1 MSEIKKS
8 KLCRCGEPADF
19 IKDYWVSET
28 KSKKQTEYDN
38 MYGGERTEKA
48 CGIIRRRYCASCLS
62 KIAYN
67 KSKREEKYNFII
79 ITSAVAPFLIGAVKY
94 AYDLFVKA
102 DTTAVFPL
110 ILTAGFT
117 FALFFSLLFKLG
129 AGQKNRRRI
138 ASGKFD
144 NLGAV
149 DALIDSLTVISD
161 WKTVRDLPAS
171 EIAVDGDGRVNVNL
185 DRSGFFMR
193 VVYEDRIGV
202 ESMRHRLKYDFD
214 ENAEYL
220 KRSYLN
226 AGFFEDNFDP
236 NAGKPV
242 KEKKKKGK
250 KAEKNAEATSE
261 PVESTID
268 STNSAEK
275 NAESLEAAK
284 TAEES
289 TVTVLENTETEKN
302 TETVVESTEK
312 TVDETVNEK

>member
-1 MSEIKKS
+1 MSDIKKS

-19 IKDYWVSET
+19 IKDYWISET

-48 CGIIRRRYCASCLS
+48 CGIIRRRYCSSCLS

-67 KSKREEKYNFII
+67 KSRHESKYNFVII
-79 ITSAVAPFLIGAVKY
+79 SSAVLPFLIGAVKY
-94 AYDLFVKA
+94 AYDIITKGDL
-102 DTTAVFPL
+102 TAVLPL
-110 ILTAGFT
+110 IITAGFT
-117 FALFFSLLFKLG
+117 GILFFSLFFKLG
-129 AGQKNRRRI
+129 NGQKHRRQI
-138 ASGKFD
+138 AAGKFE
-144 NLGAV
+144 NLTAV

-171 EIAVDGDGRVNVNL
+171 EIVVDGDGRTNVNL
-185 DRSGFFMR
+185 ERSGFFMR

-242 KEKKKKGK
+242 KEKKKKTK
-250 KAEKNAEATSE
+250 KKDAGAEENAEGTE
-261 PVESTID
+261 
-268 STNSAEK
+268 
-275 NAESLEAAK
+275 NAENGNEN
-284 TAEES
+284 AE
-289 TVTVLENTETEKN
+289 N
-302 TETVVESTEK
+302 VVESTVAEESKTENTAPAEVKAEK
-312 TVDETVNEK
+312 VDTAAPSDTEAKENKAE

>member
-1 MSEIKKS
+1 MGKKAMSEIKKS

-67 KSKREEKYNFII
+67 KSRREGKYNFII

-94 AYDLFVKA
+94 AYDLFVKT
-102 DTTAVFPL
+102 DTTALFPF
-110 ILTAGFT
+110 ILTACFT
-117 FALFFSLLFKLG
+117 VVLFSSLLLKLG
-129 AGQKNRRRI
+129 AGQKNRRQI

-149 DALIDSLTVISD
+149 DALIDSLTVITD

-171 EIAVDGDGRVNVNL
+171 EIVVDGDGRVNVNL

-242 KEKKKKGK
+242 
-250 KAEKNAEATSE
+250 
-261 PVESTID
+261 
-268 STNSAEK
+268 
-275 NAESLEAAK
+275 
-284 TAEES
+284 EES
-289 TVTVLENTETEKN
+289 TEATEDKTENNTEVAENTQASESSLNTAEANGDALSEEEKAAETEK
-302 TETVVESTEK
+302 
-312 TVDETVNEK
+312 

>member
-1 MSEIKKS
+1 MSEIKRS

-48 CGIIRRRYCASCLS
+48 CGIIRRRYCSSCLS

-67 KSKREEKYNFII
+67 KSRHESKYNFII
-79 ITSAVAPFLIGAVKY
+79 ISSAILPFLIGAVKY
-94 AYDLFVKA
+94 AYDIITKG
-102 DTTAVFPL
+102 DMTAILPL
-110 ILTAGFT
+110 VITAGFT
-117 FALFFSLLFKLG
+117 GILFFSLFFKLG
-129 AGQKNRRRI
+129 NGQKHRKQI
-138 ASGKFD
+138 AAGKFD
-144 NLGAV
+144 NLTAV

-171 EIAVDGDGRVNVNL
+171 EIVVDGDGRTNINL
-185 DRSGFFMR
+185 ERSGFFMR
-193 VVYEDRIGV
+193 VVYEDRIGI

-214 ENAEYL
+214 DNAEYL

-242 KEKKKKGK
+242 KEKKKKSK
-250 KAEKNAEATSE
+250 KKDAGAEQTSEVTENAENST
-261 PVESTID
+261 ESTE
-268 STNSAEK
+268 T
-275 NAESLEAAK
+275 
-284 TAEES
+284 TVAEENKVEKTEAS
-289 TVTVLENTETEKN
+289 EVKAENTEAVAEASAEAKEN
-302 TETVVESTEK
+302 TENKAE
-312 TVDETVNEK
+312 